1 MSIDYIVSVEGRPG
15 ATIRFDVPD
24 TSAATTF
31 ADMSALSALD
41 SFGMPLCGMLVQ
53 VETNPI
59 RVCFGGTVPTQV
71 APKMGHRIVQDQ
83 TWQVGSLQGCK
94 SLQLVNDAASAA
106 AVLQITPFYEY

>member
-53 VETNPI
+53 VEENPI
-59 RVCFGGTVPTQV
+59 RICFDGSVPTQTGDKV
-71 APKMGHRIVQDQ
+71 GHRVVPDQ
-83 TWQVGSLQGCK
+83 TWQIGSLQGCRT
-94 SLQLVNDAASAA
+94 LQLVNDASSAVG
-106 AVLQITPFYEY
+106 VLQITPFYEY